1 MQTEKEKRTVAL
13 DPETEEFRRN
23 LPRHQFYLIFTERCL
38 EGKAAEEAH
47 QQHLKAHYAWLAD
60 LDRRGLLFAAGP
72 LRDSSSGWDGTGLF
86 IVRASSREE
95 AQALAQS
102 EPMHAKG
109 IRKFRIVPWQLN
121 EGGFSIR
128 VSHAT
133 GRFTMSA

>member
-1 MQTEKEKRTVAL
+1 VAL
-13 DPETEEFRRN
+13 DSETEEYRKN

-38 EGKAAEEAH
+38 EGAAAEVAH
-47 QQHLKAHYAWLAD
+47 QQNLKAHYAWLAD
-60 LDRRGLLFAAGP
+60 LDRRGVLFAAGP
-72 LRDSSSGWDGTGLF
+72 LRDSSGGWDGSGMF
-86 IVRASSREE
+86 IVRAATREE
-95 AQALAQS
+95 AYKLAQT